1 MSTAGPPE
9 EARTA
14 DAGAA
19 TSTVAE
25 PVHVPPPARAS
36 GGHPA
41 ARALPSQRELGI
53 AQRRRNEYLPTL
65 FHRLMDDAPQQRKE
79 APSAYAPTRRQI
91 RDMVQRDLVYLLNTA
106 NQQDRID
113 VYRHPAVVSATVNY
127 GVPPLTGGYASEQR
141 WAQVEQAIRIAILR
155 FEPRIAPQSLQV
167 RPLVHGDDRAHY
179 NVLVFEISGL
189 LHLEPYPLE
198 FTVQSSVDLETQQMT
213 LLAA

>member
-1 MSTAGPPE
+1 MSTGPVRAPQ
-9 EARTA
+9 
-14 DAGAA
+14 GA
-19 TSTVAE
+19 VG
-25 PVHVPPPARAS
+25 P

-41 ARALPSQRELGI
+41 ARELPSQREPGI

-113 VYRHPAVVSATVNY
+113 VRRHPAVVSATVNY

-141 WAQVEQAIRIAILR
+141 WVQVEQAIRIAILR

-198 FTVQSSVDLETQQMT
+198 FTVQSSVDLETRQMT